1 MLPSTSRFQKLNNIH
16 LTCTM
21 FFKGPYKI
29 WNFTVAILLTSNC
42 ADLCWNV
49 NVHYTKMNPEAC
61 RFGKHAVQHI
71 QIPEAESHLT
81 CATFFKPSARFHPT
95 VQTCAVNVNNMWT
108 LH

>member
-1 MLPSTSRFQKLNNIH
+1 
-16 LTCTM
+16 M

-29 WNFTVAILLTSNC
+29 WNFTVAICSLTSNC

-81 CATFFKPSARFHPT
+81 CATFFKGPFKMWNFT
-95 VQTCAVNVNNMWT
+95 VAICSLSSNCAD
-108 LH
+108 LCCECQ